1 MSYVVLALKWRPKT
15 FDEVAGQTSVSL
27 VLKRALE
34 AGRTGHAYLF
44 AGPRGIGKTSMA
56 RILAKSL
63 NCEKG
68 PTPNPCGECD
78 ACREIT
84 RGTAMD
90 VLEIDGASNRG
101 IDDIRELK
109 ETVRY
114 SPSRYRTKVTIIDEV
129 HMLTPDAFNALL
141 KTLEEPPSHAV
152 FILATTEP
160 LRVPQTIL
168 SRCQRFDFGRLTVAQ
183 IVEHLEKI
191 CGAEGIQIER
201 DALTLLARRAEGS
214 VRDALTLLD
223 QVAASGKGPFDQDQ
237 VQTLLGISSRSV
249 NFEVTEAMSKGDV
262 AGVLDR
268 VESVYQQGLNLQELM
283 EELIQHVRN
292 LLIMCTDERLED
304 LLEATEDERQR
315 YREQSKSFTPEDLL
329 RILRILMDESARM
342 RRSPFPRFHIE
353 LALAECATLPSTED
367 LARVLRSLG
376 SAGDQPPGAGGVE
389 RAAGPQTRSRRSV
402 TGERKGTTRSAP
414 EGSARAMGEGSAQT
428 RGEKSARSL
437 GEVDAGAAQSATAPA
452 ARLGDG
458 DEGRWHEVMTRIRT
472 RKIALATCLAQCKFV
487 QFAEGLLLV
496 ERKANDAFLSH
507 QLEIPAHRRLI
518 HEAVGEVFGS
528 GIQCRF
534 VEPSA
539 QKEEEAQPQTNHVQR
554 IAEFMDGDIQGPAY

>member
-68 PTPNPCGECD
+68 PTPSPCGECD

-114 SPSRYRTKVTIIDEV
+114 APSRYRTKVTIIDEV

-191 CGAEGIQIER
+191 CQAEEIQTER

-223 QVAASGKGPFDQDQ
+223 QVAASGKGPFDQEQ

-249 NFEVTEAMSKGDV
+249 NFDVTEAMSKGDV

-304 LLEATEDERQR
+304 LLEATEEERR
-315 YREQSKSFTPEDLL
+315 KYREQSKSFKPEDLL
-329 RILRILMDESARM
+329 RILRILMDEAARM

-367 LARVLRSLG
+367 LARVLKGLG
-376 SAGDQPPGAGGVE
+376 SAGDHPQGPGGVQG
-389 RAAGPQTRSRRSV
+389 AAPARSRAGRSAAQGRRGS
-402 TGERKGTTRSAP
+402 TSSAP
-414 EGSARAMGEGSAQT
+414 EGSARSMSEGSAQT
-428 RGEKSARSL
+428 TARSM
-437 GEVDAGAAQSATAPA
+437 GTTDAGAPQSATAPA
-452 ARLGDG
+452 ALPGDG
-458 DEGRWHEVMTRIRT
+458 DEGRWQEVMTRIRT

-528 GIQCRF
+528 GIRCRF
-534 VEPSA
+534 VDPSAQSA
-539 QKEEEAQPQTNHVQR
+539 QKEEKAQPQTNHVRR